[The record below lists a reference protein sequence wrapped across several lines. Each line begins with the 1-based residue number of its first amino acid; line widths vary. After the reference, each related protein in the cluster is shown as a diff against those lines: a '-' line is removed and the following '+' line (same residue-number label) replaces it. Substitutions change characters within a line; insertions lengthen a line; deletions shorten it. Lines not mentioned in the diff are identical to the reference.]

1 MKKCINNIKIFL
13 ADEKGAETVEW
24 VMIAAVLASI
34 IIAIF
39 WTGLKDSL
47 DTAIKLIGDKIS
59 AAGTGS

>member
-34 IIAIF
+34 IILIF
-39 WTGLKDSL
+39 WGNLKTAL
-47 DTAIKLIGDKIS
+47 DAAITTISGKID
-59 AAGTGS
+59 AAGTAP